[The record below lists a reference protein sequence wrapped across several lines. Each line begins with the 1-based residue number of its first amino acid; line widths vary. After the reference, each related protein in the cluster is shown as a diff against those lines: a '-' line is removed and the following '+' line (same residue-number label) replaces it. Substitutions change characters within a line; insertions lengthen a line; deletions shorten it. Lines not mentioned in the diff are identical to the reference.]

1 MPHPFGGGGRADAE
15 SAWPCP
21 PRKVPRFRLNG
32 KVTYVALY
40 VRNFTRTST
49 ASRDSGDAHELD
61 VEEMPKEETT
71 MDDGESAIDKKTPL
85 SGTLAKMQSQKK
97 KTSSDRATKDVQ
109 KGDVAESDS
118 SGTTLLLGEAL
129 KKKTR
134 PANWGSCG
142 TFMGRRP
149 PKDPE
154 KRAIF
159 EQNRADWKAN
169 QETKKKAQKDD
180 D

>member
-1 MPHPFGGGGRADAE
+1 LLHVERQGA
-15 SAWPCP
+15 
-21 PRKVPRFRLNG
+21 
-32 KVTYVALY
+32 YVALY
-40 VRNFTRTST
+40 VRNFTGTST
-49 ASRDSGDAHELD
+49 ASRDSGDTQELD
-61 VEEMPKEETT
+61 VEEMPKEGTT
-71 MDDGESAIDKKTPL
+71 IDDVESDIDEKTPL

-118 SGTTLLLGEAL
+118 SGTTLLLLLGEAP
-129 KKKTR
+129 KNKTR

-159 EQNRADWKAN
+159 EQKRADWKAN
-169 QETKKKAQKDD
+169 QEKKKAQKDD